1 MTLSSLPFE
10 SLSSE
15 FRRYL
20 TSRAG
25 NYDYYTARDLWSDIP
40 SELRYS
46 EDGMMSFLRGNEALG
61 VEAREVM
68 HRTSE
73 FNGGLDVPENLVLGP
88 EGLNGTIGSAN
99 MTGLDLAEV
108 ARSNNAAVE
117 SILEADPDVL
127 VEAWEGLSYV
137 ASTAA
142 ATSEVAPAVIES
154 AELLPLAETA
164 EAGGSLAGDIGGAL
178 LEGLVP
184 AMAAYKVGSYVSE
197 NCNDPDVDSTA
208 AGWAAAGGTVLL
220 YCNPITGP
228 IAWTCTG
235 LYSAFKLA
243 QVGAK
248 VYSHLNQPSVPG
260 QTVNVTAR

>member
-1 MTLSSLPFE
+1 MTVSSIPFE

-40 SELRYS
+40 SELHYS
-46 EDGMMSFLRGNEALG
+46 EDGMMSFLRGNDALG

-88 EGLNGTIGSAN
+88 EGLNGSIGSAN

-142 ATSEVAPAVIES
+142 STTEVTSTVIES
-154 AELLPLAETA
+154 AELLPVAEAT
-164 EAGGSLAGDIGGAL
+164 EAGGSLLGDVGGAL
-178 LEGLVP
+178 LDGLVP
-184 AMAAYKVGSYVSE
+184 AMAAYKVGSYVSD
-197 NCNDPDVDSTA
+197 NCDSADVDSTA

-220 YCNPITGP
+220 YCNPVTGP
-228 IAWTCTG
+228 VAWTATG
-235 LYSAFKLA
+235 VYSAWKLA
-243 QVGAK
+243 QLGGKLYQKFA
-248 VYSHLNQPSVPG
+248 
-260 QTVNVTAR
+260 

>member
-1 MTLSSLPFE
+1 MTATALAFE

-40 SELRYS
+40 SELHYS
-46 EDGMMSFLRGNEALG
+46 ENGMMSFLRGNESLG

-88 EGLNGTIGSAN
+88 EGLNGTINSAN
-99 MTGLDLAEV
+99 MTAQNLADVASSNQEAVDL
-108 ARSNNAAVE
+108 
-117 SILEADPDVL
+117 ILEADPDVL

-137 ASTAA
+137 ASVAASTTETASVLA
-142 ATSEVAPAVIES
+142 ES
-154 AELLPLAETA
+154 AELFSVTEVAET
-164 EAGGSLAGDIGGAL
+164 SSTLLGDVGGAL

-197 NCNDPDVDSTA
+197 NCPQDVEPAA

-228 IAWTCTG
+228 IAW
-235 LYSAFKLA
+235 
-243 QVGAK
+243 GATA
-248 VYSHLNQPSVPG
+248 VYSGVKLTQLG
-260 QTVNVTAR
+260 CKLYQKFA

>member
-1 MTLSSLPFE
+1 MTVTPIPFE

-40 SELRYS
+40 SELTHT
-46 EDGMMSFLRGNEALG
+46 ENGMMSFLRGNESLG

-88 EGLNGTIGSAN
+88 EGLNGTIGRAD
-99 MTGLDLAEV
+99 MTGQNLAEV
-108 ARSNNAAVE
+108 ASSNREAVDV
-117 SILEADPDVL
+117 ILDADPDVL

-137 ASTAA
+137 ASAA
-142 ATSEVAPAVIES
+142 ASTTETASV
-154 AELLPLAETA
+154 LAESVEVFPVT
-164 EAGGSLAGDIGGAL
+164 EVTETGGSLLGDVGGAL

-197 NCNDPDVDSTA
+197 NCDDPDVDSTA

-228 IAWTCTG
+228 LAW
-235 LYSAFKLA
+235 
-243 QVGAK
+243 GATA
-248 VYSHLNQPSVPG
+248 VYSGVKLTQLG
-260 QTVNVTAR
+260 CKLYQKFA